1 MKINPLRLAQIYFK
15 RILLS
20 FTKDGK
26 DSKYFN
32 EEYCT
37 TFACTLFDR
46 KFYKEQ
52 YLKNC
57 DKDIDLV
64 EHYVNEGWKLGY
76 SPSLKFNNDAY
87 LYIHQ
92 DLIKSN
98 VSPIYNFLKNKGKQS
113 YFRIN
118 FDPVKDAATVYPK
131 LPQSQLK
138 SELKLGDK
146 ESSKVKNK
154 NILIVSHELSNTGAP
169 MVMVELV
176 VALKELGYN
185 VVVLCP
191 EDGPIRDKLEKINA
205 LVIVDKY
212 FFMKLMLQR
221 PKLLDFINQFSI
233 VWFNTLA
240 YAHYAQYIPNE
251 LKTMCWIHEA
261 NRFLDDPPYDLEVL
275 RKIDVLLSV
284 SNYVLK
290 SLQNHIDIKSEVLYY
305 GLDFNKFKGEPSL
318 KAIDNNKIT
327 FLSVGTYYFRKGMD
341 ILVSY
346 IDSLPQELKTQCRF
360 VIVGKNGNTVQFDK
374 EQLDRN
380 PEIEILGELSHEETL
395 QQILNCDVLVCL
407 SRDDPLPTVITEA
420 TIYGKAV
427 MCSENVGQYSLI
439 KDQDTGFKVSSKED
453 FISSVEYI
461 LNHKAELP
469 KISEKFKDQYLPLV
483 DYKNFKE
490 NVSKLLEKSY
500 GIDKLLDT
508 EKHLV
513 NGRCVN

>member
-1 MKINPLRLAQIYFK
+1 MKINPLRLAQIYLYRF
-15 RILLS
+15 LLS
-20 FTKDGK
+20 ISNSKDK
-26 DSKYFN
+26 NNSKYFN
-32 EEYCT
+32 EEYCI

-46 KFYKEQ
+46 KFYKEHF
-52 YLKNC
+52 LKDC
-57 DKDIDLV
+57 DSNTDLV
-64 EHYVNEGWKLGY
+64 EHYVNKGWKLGY
-76 SPSLKFNNDAY
+76 SPSFKFNNDAY

-92 DLIKSN
+92 DLIKSD
-98 VSPIYNFLKNKGKQS
+98 VSPIYNFLKNKGKES

-118 FDPVKDAATVYPK
+118 FDPVTDAALVYPK
-131 LPQSQLK
+131 LFQSNHK
-138 SELKLGDK
+138 SELESETT
-146 ESSKVKNK
+146 ESSKALNK

-191 EDGPIRDKLEKINA
+191 EDGPIREKLDNIKVQ
-205 LVIVDKY
+205 VIVDKY
-212 FFMKLMLQR
+212 FSMKLHLQR
-221 PKLLDFINQFSI
+221 KVLLDFLSQFSV

-346 IDSLPQELKTQCRF
+346 IDSLPKELKTQCRF
-360 VIVGKNGNTVQFDK
+360 VIVGKNGDTVEFDK
-374 EQLDRN
+374 EQLERN
-380 PEIEILGELSHEETL
+380 PELEILGELSHEETL

-461 LNHKAELP
+461 INHKDELS
-469 KISEKFKDQYLPLV
+469 KISEKFKKQYLPLV

-490 NVSKLLEKSY
+490 NVSKLIKTTLGYKSAW
-500 GIDKLLDT
+500 
-508 EKHLV
+508 
-513 NGRCVN
+513 

>member
-1 MKINPLRLAQIYFK
+1 MKINPLRLAQIYLYRF
-15 RILLS
+15 LLS
-20 FTKDGK
+20 ISNSKDK
-26 DSKYFN
+26 NNSKYFN
-32 EEYCT
+32 EEYCI

-46 KFYKEQ
+46 KFYKEHF
-52 YLKNC
+52 LKDC
-57 DKDIDLV
+57 DSNTDLV
-64 EHYVNEGWKLGY
+64 EHYVNKGWKLGY
-76 SPSLKFNNDAY
+76 SPSFKFNNDAY

-92 DLIKSN
+92 DLIKSD
-98 VSPIYNFLKNKGKQS
+98 VSPIYNFLKNKGKES

-118 FDPVKDAATVYPK
+118 FDPVTDAALVYPK
-131 LPQSQLK
+131 LFQSNHK
-138 SELKLGDK
+138 SELESETT
-146 ESSKVKNK
+146 ESSKALNK

-191 EDGPIRDKLEKINA
+191 EDGPIREKLDNIKVQ
-205 LVIVDKY
+205 VIVDKY
-212 FFMKLMLQR
+212 FSMKLHLQR
-221 PKLLDFINQFSI
+221 KDLLDFLSQFSV

-346 IDSLPQELKTQCRF
+346 IDSLPKELKTQCRF
-360 VIVGKNGNTVQFDK
+360 VIVGKNGDTVEFDK
-374 EQLDRN
+374 EQLERN
-380 PEIEILGELSHEETL
+380 PELEILGELSHEETL

-461 LNHKAELP
+461 INHKDELS
-469 KISEKFKDQYLPLV
+469 KISEKFKKQYLPLV

-490 NVSKLLEKSY
+490 NVSKLIKTTLGYKSAW
-500 GIDKLLDT
+500 
-508 EKHLV
+508 
-513 NGRCVN
+513 

>member
-32 EEYCT
+32 DEYCT

-46 KFYKEQ
+46 EFYKEQ

-191 EDGPIRDKLEKINA
+191 EDGPIREKLDNIKVQ
-205 LVIVDKY
+205 VIVDKY
-212 FFMKLMLQR
+212 FSMKLHLQR
-221 PKLLDFINQFSI
+221 KVLLDFLSQFSV
-233 VWFNTLA
+233 VWFNTLVHA
-240 YAHYAQYIPNE
+240 DCTQYLPKSVKSI
-251 LKTMCWIHEA
+251 CWIHEA
-261 NRFLDDPPYDLEVL
+261 DAFFDNPPYDLEAL
-275 RKIDVLLSV
+275 RNLDELLSV
-284 SNYVLK
+284 SNYVKERLLK
-290 SLQNHIDIKSEVLYY
+290 HIEIKSDVFYY
-305 GLDFNKFKGEPSL
+305 GLDFNKFKGKPTVT
-318 KAIDNNKIT
+318 DNDKLT
-327 FLSVGTYYFRKGMD
+327 FLSVGSYYYRKGMD
-341 ILVSY
+341 IFLSY
-346 IDSLPQELKTQCRF
+346 IDSLPQDLKSKCRF
-360 VIVGKNGNTVQFDK
+360 VIVGKNGNTLEFDK
-374 EQLDRN
+374 EQLNRN
-380 PEIEILGELSHEETL
+380 PELVILGELPHDKTL
-395 QQILNCDVLVCL
+395 EQILNCDVLVCL

-427 MCSENVGQYSLI
+427 MCSENVGQYSII
-439 KDQDTGFKVSSKED
+439 KDKVTGFKVASKDD
-453 FISSVEYI
+453 FISSVEYAI
-461 LNHKAELP
+461 NHKNELT
-469 KISEKFKDQYLPLV
+469 KMADTFKAQYLPLV
-483 DYKNFKE
+483 DYKNFKV
-490 NVSKLLEKSY
+490 NV
-500 GIDKLLDT
+500 DKLINKVLNT
-508 EKHLV
+508 
-513 NGRCVN
+513 